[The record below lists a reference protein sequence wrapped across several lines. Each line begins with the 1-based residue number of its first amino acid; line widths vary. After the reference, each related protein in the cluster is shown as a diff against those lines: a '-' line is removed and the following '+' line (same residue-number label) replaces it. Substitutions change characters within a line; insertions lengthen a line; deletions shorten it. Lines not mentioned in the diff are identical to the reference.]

1 MIQQLMFGQGGFDA
15 QTGTGQ
21 FVYYPFDN
29 FTGGSGPLTTVNYTA
44 AQMTTWFNNRSLAL
58 NSVPQSTSGT
68 LTVNFNFTVP
78 SGYQL
83 YLVVE
88 MSTQMNSSYSK
99 VYLNGASTA
108 FKTGHTCCNFLV
120 ANAGAAITELKFEGN
135 TAGQSSFNDGYVA
148 RVRNFVLVP
157 TGSTVNSAWSTEAE
171 FTSNIP
177 GAIITGV

>member
-1 MIQQLMFGQGGFDA
+1 MIQQLMFGASGFNA

-21 FVYYPFDN
+21 FVYSPNQYGVP
-29 FTGGSGPLTTVNYTA
+29 GPLTTLNYTA
-44 AQMTTWFNNRSLAL
+44 AEMTTWFNNRSLAV
-58 NSVPQSTSGT
+58 NSVPQSSAGT

-83 YLVVE
+83 YLVVR
-88 MSTQMNSSYSK
+88 MSEQMNSAYSR

-108 FKTGHTCCNFLV
+108 FKYHHTCCNFYV
-120 ANAGAAITELKFEGN
+120 ANAGTAITELKFEGN
-135 TAGQSSFNDGYVA
+135 VQYSGFNDGYVA
-148 RVRNFVLVP
+148 KVRNFVLVP
-157 TGSTVNSAWSTEAE
+157 TGSTVNSGWSTEAE